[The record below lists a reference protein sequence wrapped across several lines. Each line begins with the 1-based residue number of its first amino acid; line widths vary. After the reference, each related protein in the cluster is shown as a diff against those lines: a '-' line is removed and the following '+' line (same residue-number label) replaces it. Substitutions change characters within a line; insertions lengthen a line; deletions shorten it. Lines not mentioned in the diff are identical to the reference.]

1 MLGIFAYSSD
11 FSKHVR
17 DAQLGLTI
25 IPMSLAEITDMYN
38 ATTPDTYNA
47 DQVYKKSFCIKTS

>member
-25 IPMSLAEITDMYN
+25 VPMSLAEITDMYN
-38 ATTPDTYNA
+38 AVSPDIFNA